1 MDSWEYFITQGVLCT
16 ALCSTYVVLAGGEVG
31 GLGPV
36 GGVVVP
42 AAVER
47 EVHGD
52 GHDAGLVPAQTCRRC
67 LAILTILGEGTCL
80 PACLQRAPDC
90 VQISCRDNLFKCHLK
105 DFLKHLK
112 HNFGTFDK
120 DEAILSNI
128 NYMSVPAD
136 ALLPHPDGVAP
147 PLEVEVGV
155 LLPSPIDVLP
165 TLPNQ
170 VSPYPE
176 VSLIL
181 QNLLLYL
188 HSSSVTYCSSPLV
201 DAISLGM

>member
-52 GHDAGLVPAQTCRRC
+52 GDDARL
-67 LAILTILGEGTCL
+67 
-80 PACLQRAPDC
+80 
-90 VQISCRDNLFKCHLK
+90 
-105 DFLKHLK
+105 
-112 HNFGTFDK
+112 
-120 DEAILSNI
+120 
-128 NYMSVPAD
+128 VPAD

-155 LLPSPIDVLP
+155 LLPAPVNMLRLISNYLNPKPSMFLLKSINLNHSNVLV
-165 TLPNQ
+165 LH
-170 VSPYPE
+170 
-176 VSLIL
+176 
-181 QNLLLYL
+181 LLY
-188 HSSSVTYCSSPLV
+188 S
-201 DAISLGM
+201 

>member
-52 GHDAGLVPAQTCRRC
+52 GDDARL
-67 LAILTILGEGTCL
+67 
-80 PACLQRAPDC
+80 
-90 VQISCRDNLFKCHLK
+90 
-105 DFLKHLK
+105 
-112 HNFGTFDK
+112 
-120 DEAILSNI
+120 
-128 NYMSVPAD
+128 VPAD

-155 LLPSPIDVLP
+155 LLPAPVDVLRL
-165 TLPNQ
+165 LPHNLR
-170 VSPYPE
+170 PE
-176 VSLIL
+176 PDQISLKVKPKCPSVSL
-181 QNLLLYL
+181 
-188 HSSSVTYCSSPLV
+188 P
-201 DAISLGM
+201 A

>member
-52 GHDAGLVPAQTCRRC
+52 GDDAGL
-67 LAILTILGEGTCL
+67 
-80 PACLQRAPDC
+80 
-90 VQISCRDNLFKCHLK
+90 
-105 DFLKHLK
+105 
-112 HNFGTFDK
+112 
-120 DEAILSNI
+120 
-128 NYMSVPAD
+128 VPAD

-147 PLEVEVGV
+147 PLEVEEGV
-155 LLPSPIDVLP
+155 LLPAPVDVLSL
-165 TLPNQ
+165 LPHNLR
-170 VSPYPE
+170 PE
-176 VSLIL
+176 PEQISLKVKPKCPSVSLT
-181 QNLLLYL
+181 NDLLYTFKTL
-188 HSSSVTYCSSPLV
+188 L
-201 DAISLGM
+201 